1 MAPDV
6 KDVLTGAL
14 PFTYQLIEGED
25 VRQVEGGGSLTKVC
39 FPIYVNG
46 ESLATMMCSPLQ
58 LEALTVGFLYNES
71 VIDSAADIGLLQL
84 NLNKSVADVIL
95 TRDEVKL
102 PRRMILT
109 TGCGGGL
116 TGMDLSQ
123 SYPALESDYVTTPAL
138 IQRLMRQLQGAA
150 RLYNAVRGVHTAV
163 LGDEAG
169 LLVNAEDVGRH
180 NAVDKVAGQALLDGI
195 DARDRIL
202 LTSGRISSEMLGK
215 ARRMLVPVVASRT
228 APTSITVELAE
239 AWNICVIGYVRAGR
253 HARLYAWLAAGAGR
267 LKIVSIMSCR
277 RTTTAQRRSL
287 SADGR
292 PDQNNRDT
300 FYPRSHPIMHE
311 TR

>member
-25 VRQVEGGGSLTKVC
+25 VRQVEGGVIDEGLLS
-39 FPIYVNG
+39 IYVNG

-239 AWNICVIGYVRAGR
+239 AWNICVIGYVRQGGMR
-253 HARLYAWLAAGAGR
+253 VYTHGWRLGLG
-267 LKIVSIMSCR
+267 
-277 RTTTAQRRSL
+277 
-287 SADGR
+287 D
-292 PDQNNRDT
+292 
-300 FYPRSHPIMHE
+300 
-311 TR
+311 